1 MSRDLRWGQGRSNL
15 NLSKCQN
22 LFKMMKLRVNLL
34 HQISRLRIYTSQAS
48 LVIEVS
54 QDDNTF
60 FKAMGCDK
68 VFWLRCDSP
77 GSDVVTF
84 SEENSQVTGRRVT
97 GNISG

>member
-54 QDDNTF
+54 QDDNTL

-84 SEENSQVTGRRVT
+84 SQVTRHGMT

>member
-1 MSRDLRWGQGRSNL
+1 M
-15 NLSKCQN
+15 
-22 LFKMMKLRVNLL
+22 
-34 HQISRLRIYTSQAS
+34 
-48 LVIEVS
+48 IEVS

-77 GSDVVTF
+77 GSGVVTF
-84 SEENSQVTGRRVT
+84 CEEKSQVTELGVT